1 MLGLS
6 WSDVDT
12 QGRTVRVERQLTGR
26 AAAWRSRPRGRA
38 APWRAPPTSPRSS
51 QSIGSRTAARRARRS
66 CSTRPDGRHWTH
78 SAADRALAVALRDA
92 GLPGEVTWHDL
103 RHGHV
108 SRLFAAG
115 VDAVTIAARIGDT
128 IAIVL
133 STYAHEYDATRR
145 RADESARMVALY
157 DDAGDYGSAMEAR
170 GSNTAQQSATDVS
183 RDSALDRGIRSI
195 AQ

>member
-1 MLGLS
+1 
-6 WSDVDT
+6 
-12 QGRTVRVERQLTGR
+12 
-26 AAAWRSRPRGRA
+26 
-38 APWRAPPTSPRSS
+38 
-51 QSIGSRTAARRARRS
+51 
-66 CSTRPDGRHWTH
+66 
-78 SAADRALAVALRDA
+78 
-92 GLPGEVTWHDL
+92 
-103 RHGHV
+103 
-108 SRLFAAG
+108 
-115 VDAVTIAARIGDT
+115 VTIAARIGDT
-128 IAIVL
+128 IATVL